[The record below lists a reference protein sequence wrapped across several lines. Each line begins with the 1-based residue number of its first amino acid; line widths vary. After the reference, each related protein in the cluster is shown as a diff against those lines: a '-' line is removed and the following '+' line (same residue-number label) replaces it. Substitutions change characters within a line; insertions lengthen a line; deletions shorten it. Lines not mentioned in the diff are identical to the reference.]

1 MAAREE
7 YIKFFQHMEDE
18 DKKSALGPMA
28 CDEVGWWFYNAT
40 KKDKLFTGQELKNLY
55 PYLFRF
61 YDPKEEEND
70 V

>member
-1 MAAREE
+1 MNKL
-7 YIKFFQHMEDE
+7 YILAK
-18 DKKSALGPMA
+18 
-28 CDEVGWWFYNAT
+28 

-61 YDPKEEEND
+61 YDLNEEEND